1 MQDTD
6 KRFQK
11 AVKVVLAHEG
21 GYADVAGDSGGETN
35 FGISKKS
42 YPRLDIKML
51 TVEHA
56 TAIYYRDY
64 WRLYGYGRLQKTS
77 VATKVFDLAVN
88 MGAAKAHLC
97 LQRALKRAGKRIKLD
112 GILGQQTIS
121 LANKMDEEMLLAG
134 LRMEAAAHY
143 RRIIAANP
151 ILKKFEQGWMRRA
164 NY

>member
-21 GYADVAGDSGGETN
+21 GYADVTGDSGGETN
-35 FGISKKS
+35 FGISKRW
-42 YPRLDIKML
+42 YPNINIKEL
-51 TVEHA
+51 TVAQA

-88 MGAAKAHLC
+88 MGAANAHLC
-97 LQRALKRAGKRIKLD
+97 LQRVLKRAGKRIKLD
-112 GILGQQTIS
+112 GILGQHTIS

-134 LRMEAAAHY
+134 LRVEAAAHY
-143 RRIIAANP
+143 RRLITANP
-151 ILKKFEQGWMRRA
+151 VLKKFEQGWMRRA
-164 NY
+164 QF

>member
-21 GYADVAGDSGGETN
+21 GYADVVGDRGGETN

-42 YPRLDIKML
+42 YPHLNIKDL
-51 TVEHA
+51 TAEQA
-56 TAIYYRDY
+56 IAIYYRDY

-88 MGAAKAHLC
+88 IGAQNAHVI
-97 LQRALKRAGKRIKLD
+97 LQRALKRLGKRLKID
-112 GILGQQTIS
+112 GILGRHTIS
-121 LANKMDEEMLLAG
+121 LANAMDEEMLLAG
-134 LRMEAAAHY
+134 LRMEATAHY
-143 RRIIAANP
+143 RRLITANP
-151 ILKKFEQGWMRRA
+151 ILKKFEQGWMKRA
-164 NY
+164 QF